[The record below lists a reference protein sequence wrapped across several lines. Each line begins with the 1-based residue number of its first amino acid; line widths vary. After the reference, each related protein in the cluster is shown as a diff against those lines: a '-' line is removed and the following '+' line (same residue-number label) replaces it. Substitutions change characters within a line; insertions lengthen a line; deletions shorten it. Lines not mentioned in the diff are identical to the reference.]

1 MSNRIDQLEY
11 TVMELGSQVFRL
23 KQEVTNL
30 NQSQETF
37 VTIFKKLRAI
47 LDEKGVLEVEDFDL
61 MTDFYQMIDH
71 FEDPME
77 VEPEEP
83 QTSPKSDLH

>member
-30 NQSQETF
+30 NCSQDAL
-37 VTIFKKLRAI
+37 VDIFKKLRAI
-47 LDEKGVLEVEDFDL
+47 LDEKGVLEIEDFDL
-61 MTDFYQMIDH
+61 LTDFYQVLDQFNGGM
-71 FEDPME
+71 
-77 VEPEEP
+77 EPEI
-83 QTSPKSDLH
+83 DIFDF

>member
-37 VTIFKKLRAI
+37 VTIFKKLRSI

-61 MTDFYQMIDH
+61 ITDFYQLIDH

-77 VEPEEP
+77 AEEEP
-83 QTSPKSDLH
+83 QTIPKSDLH